1 MQLLLAFLI
10 AFGVV
15 TAGSKQASSLTEK
28 QAQDLVAKNNLT
40 QQFIIYGAEG
50 DDF

>member
-15 TAGSKQASSLTEK
+15 TAGSRQASTLTEK
-28 QAQDLVAKNNLT
+28 QAQELVKKNNLT
-40 QQFIIYGAEG
+40 QQFVIYGAEG

>member
-15 TAGSKQASSLTEK
+15 GANSKQASSLTEK
-28 QAQDLVAKNNLT
+28 QAIELIKKNNLT
-40 QQFIIYGAEG
+40 QEAIIYGAEG